1 MVLFEIQY
9 MIIYSIWTSFYDPHS
24 PNFVYSRRT
33 GEFKAKT
40 WLKMCSIEMD
50 FSPIL
55 NGGTMTFAMRYFS
68 ACASTRFHFHSIG
81 SDQFWIR
88 AVNVRLKFVELAREM
103 RKVQERNEKKKNK
116 EKTGASNA
124 FLPHKQN
131 ANTNISFC
139 ARSILFIFVLV
150 SYWSTIAIA
159 LPPHC
164 AYAHD
169 ASSVNVNVSASARSQ
184 NENKQIANQMKSQLK
199 SLSIGLHRIALNC
212 FGTDQIGTERIVSTY
227 IHTLRPIFV
236 FA

>member
-1 MVLFEIQY
+1 MIFFLAFFKHSSYSLRAFFKYSTLDSNLLVLFEIQY
-9 MIIYSIWTSFYDPHS
+9 MIICSLWTSFYDPHS
-24 PNFVYSRRT
+24 PNFVYSKST
-33 GEFKAKT
+33 GEFEAKT

-68 ACASTRFHFHSIG
+68 ACAATRFHFHSIG

-88 AVNVRLKFVELAREM
+88 AVNARLKFVELAREM
-103 RKVQERNEKKKNK
+103 RKVQERNEKKRQKK

-139 ARSILFIFVLV
+139 ARLILFIFVLV

-159 LPPHC
+159 LPPSPLC
-164 AYAHD
+164 
-169 ASSVNVNVSASARSQ
+169 
-184 NENKQIANQMKSQLK
+184 
-199 SLSIGLHRIALNC
+199 
-212 FGTDQIGTERIVSTY
+212 
-227 IHTLRPIFV
+227 LRRPRRV
-236 FA
+236 